1 VRLRGYPHERS
12 ALTLTL
18 TLTLT
23 QVAKG
28 DELKEAV
35 PEALKNI
42 LLVMASL
49 GLLTPAAPGGLWD
62 LTWKA
67 AAAISPTL
75 EAESL
80 LNN

>member
-1 VRLRGYPHERS
+1 
-12 ALTLTL
+12 
-18 TLTLT
+18 
-23 QVAKG
+23 VAKG

-49 GLLTPAAPGGLWD
+49 GVLTPAAPGGLWD